1 MQAQAQ
7 REAVLRQSSK
17 KLLQH
22 SQSSVQ
28 SAGAAQDTAAEGL
41 KAGDYE
47 DLAVLAER
55 MAAQQQEIAHLSSQ
69 VTAANGKR
77 SELAKVG
84 RGQQYVW
91 LQGMP

>member
-17 KLLQH
+17 KLLQR
-22 SQSSVQ
+22 SQSSAQ
-28 SAGAAQDTAAEGL
+28 SADTAQETAADGL

-47 DLAVLAER
+47 DLAVFAER
-55 MAAQQQEIAHLSSQ
+55 MAAQQQEISHLSSQ
-69 VTAANGKR
+69 VTAANSKR

-84 RGQQYVW
+84 RG
-91 LQGMP
+91 